1 MLLEAIESWHALL
14 SDEMAQESQAQL
26 EAQLRR
32 RGLFFGDRPLCT
44 VLRPRFLTADQYRI
58 LQDDCAATLSA
69 FRTAH
74 AAALAD
80 PRVLDQFGLEPWE
93 RELLSAPAGIREPSP
108 VSRLD
113 AFFVDEGR
121 SVRFTEYNAETPAGS
136 AYNDV
141 LAEVFYAL
149 PIMREF
155 QWTWDVRPIP
165 ARHHVLH
172 ALLGAYRQWAL
183 ASGADTKRLPR
194 IAIVDWREVPTW
206 SEFLL
211 FQDYFTRQ
219 GLECVI
225 ADPRSLSFENGRLL
239 TEDGQ
244 PIDLVYKRVLLNE
257 LYARDGLDG
266 AVLSA
271 VRAGAVCM
279 VNPPA
284 CKILHKKSSLAV
296 LSDERNAHLFS
307 RAQQVAIAE
316 HIPWTRVVENRR
328 TTAGGRTVDL
338 LAHISAQRTDL
349 VLKPHDDYGGAGIVL
364 GWEVDQATWDAS
376 IRAALDTPYI
386 VQQRIP
392 LPKEPYPTLVDGKV
406 VLLDRMVDT
415 APYVAHGAHVDGCLT
430 RLSTASLLNVTHG
443 GGSQTPTFLVERR

>member
-1 MLLEAIESWHALL
+1 MTRDAIESWHGLL
-14 SDEMAQESQAQL
+14 TDEVARESNEQL

-44 VLRPRFLTADQYRI
+44 VLRPRFFSPEQYRL
-58 LQDDCAATLSA
+58 LQDRCAAILSA

-74 AAALAD
+74 AAALGD
-80 PRVLDQFGLEPWE
+80 DRVLDQFGLEPWE
-93 RELLSAPAGIREPSP
+93 RELLRFDTGFRDPSP

-141 LAEVFYAL
+141 LAEVFFAL

-155 QWTWDVRPIP
+155 LRQWDVRPIP

-172 ALLGAYRQWAL
+172 ALLGAYRQWTKTR
-183 ASGADTKRLPR
+183 GGDTRRLPR

-219 GLECVI
+219 GIECVL
-225 ADPRSLSFENGRLL
+225 ADPRGLSFTNGRLT

-244 PIDLVYKRVLLNE
+244 PIDLIYKRVLLNE
-257 LYARDGLDG
+257 LYERDGMDG
-266 AVLSA
+266 AVLRA

-284 CKILHKKSSLAV
+284 CKVLHKKSSLAV
-296 LSDERNAHLFS
+296 LSDERNAHLFD
-307 RAQQVAIAE
+307 RAQQAAIAE

-328 TTAGGRTVDL
+328 TTADGRAVDL
-338 LAHISAQRTDL
+338 LAHVSANREQL
-349 VLKPHDDYGGAGIVL
+349 VMKPHDDYGGAGIVL
-364 GWEVDQATWDAS
+364 GWEVDQEAWDAA
-376 IRAALDTPYI
+376 IRTALEKPYI
-386 VQQRIP
+386 VQSRIP
-392 LPKEPYPTLVDGKV
+392 LPKEPYPSLVDGKV

-415 APYVAHGAHVDGCLT
+415 APYVAYGAHVDGCLT